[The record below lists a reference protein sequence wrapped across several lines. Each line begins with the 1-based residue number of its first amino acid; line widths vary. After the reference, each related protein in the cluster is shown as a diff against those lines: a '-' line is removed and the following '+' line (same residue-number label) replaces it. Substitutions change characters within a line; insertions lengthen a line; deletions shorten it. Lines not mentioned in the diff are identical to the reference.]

1 MLSTLKTVFDLTL
14 CAGVIAAITTTG
26 DSQRA
31 FAQPYAQASYDN
43 VRKHYVLPSLPSAA
57 DEAKRMDS
65 DPISDAHATGL
76 FARKGEKLTVRVSGL
91 KPSFSLSARI
101 GFPPLWGEH
110 NAQQVVSLS
119 NGSRTIT
126 ASNLGPLTFS
136 HNGAL
141 GGATVT
147 VDVRG
152 ASAMPLFVD
161 GTTTLANWQA
171 QIRKLK
177 SAPFVSLMSR
187 RAMITI
193 SMPTYRKSP
202 IADPAR
208 SMAMIEKVINWQD
221 ELAGFDGSAPVHQPT
236 PLRIH
241 YIEDIYAMPAERE
254 NFYMYA
260 NGIVGMLDDNVADLT
275 DPEKLSKLWGIWH
288 ETGHLKQQYGWT
300 WSALTEINVNLFS
313 LYVQEKFGHPSRLLD
328 SEDKGSPSTLAM
340 AKDYLAGKPDNYL
353 EDSKRDNAV
362 FVRLVMFHQL
372 KQAYGWDVFKRLH
385 KAMRERPGPSD
396 ASDQEKA
403 DRFISAMCKA
413 SSNNLIPFFA
423 QWGLHPSPI
432 ADARKG
438 CTKYQMP
445 TTEISKIEFRAS
457 GLASN

>member
-1 MLSTLKTVFDLTL
+1 MLNRSKIGLSAISWVVM
-14 CAGVIAAITTTG
+14 VIAITL
-26 DSQRA
+26 SQGA
-31 FAQPYAQASYDN
+31 CAQPHAKASYDN

-76 FARKGEKLTVRVSGL
+76 FARKGEKLTVRVSSL
-91 KPSFSLSARI
+91 KPGFTLSARI

-119 NGSRTIT
+119 NGSTTIT
-126 ASNLGPLTFS
+126 ANNLGPLTLT
-136 HNGAL
+136 HHGAL

-152 ASAMPLFVD
+152 ASAMPLFID
-161 GTTTLANWQA
+161 GTTTLADWQT

-193 SMPTYRKSP
+193 SMPTYRKNP
-202 IADPAR
+202 IADPGR

-241 YIEDIYAMPAERE
+241 YIEDIYATPAERE

-275 DPEKLSKLWGIWH
+275 DPDKLSKLWGIWH

-300 WSALTEINVNLFS
+300 WNALTEINVNLFS

-328 SEDKGSPSTLAM
+328 SEDAGFPSTLKM
-340 AKDYLAGKPDNYL
+340 AKDYLAGTPDNYL
-353 EDSKRDNAV
+353 EDSKRDNAF

-385 KAMRERPGPSD
+385 KTMRERPRPND
-396 ASDQEKA
+396 QSDQQKA
-403 DRFISAMCKA
+403 DGFISAMCTA

-423 QWGLHPSPI
+423 QWGLNPGAMSQAKRDCGQFPLP
-432 ADARKG
+432 K
-438 CTKYQMP
+438 
-445 TTEISKIEFRAS
+445 
-457 GLASN
+457 ASNFQL

>member
-1 MLSTLKTVFDLTL
+1 MLNRSKLGLSAISWVVM
-14 CAGVIAAITTTG
+14 VIAITL
-26 DSQRA
+26 SQGA
-31 FAQPYAQASYDN
+31 CAQPHAKASYDN

-76 FARKGEKLTVRVSGL
+76 FARKGEKLTVRVSSL
-91 KPSFSLSARI
+91 KPGFTLSARI

-119 NGSRTIT
+119 NGSTTIT
-126 ASNLGPLTFS
+126 ANNLGPLTLT

-152 ASAMPLFVD
+152 ASAMPLFID
-161 GTTTLANWQA
+161 GTTTLADWQT
-171 QIRKLK
+171 QVRKLK
-177 SAPFVSLMSR
+177 SAPFVALMSR

-193 SMPTYRKSP
+193 SMPTYRKNP

-241 YIEDIYAMPAERE
+241 YIEDIYATPAERE

-275 DPEKLSKLWGIWH
+275 DPDKLSKLWGIWH

-300 WSALTEINVNLFS
+300 WNALTEINVNLFS

-328 SEDKGSPSTLAM
+328 SEDTGSPSTLKM
-340 AKDYLAGKPDNYL
+340 AKDYLAGTPDNYL
-353 EDSKRDNAV
+353 EDSKRDNAF

-385 KAMRERPGPSD
+385 KTMRERPRPNDPSD
-396 ASDQEKA
+396 QQKA
-403 DRFISAMCKA
+403 DGFISAMCTA

-423 QWGLHPSPI
+423 QWGLNPGAMSQAKRDCGPFPLP
-432 ADARKG
+432 K
-438 CTKYQMP
+438 
-445 TTEISKIEFRAS
+445 
-457 GLASN
+457 ASNFQL